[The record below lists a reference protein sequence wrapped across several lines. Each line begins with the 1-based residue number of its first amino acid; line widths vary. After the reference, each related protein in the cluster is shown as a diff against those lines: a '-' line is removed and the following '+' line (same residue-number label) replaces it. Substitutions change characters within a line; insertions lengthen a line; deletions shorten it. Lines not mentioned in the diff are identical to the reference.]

1 MDDVSGSRAS
11 PAGGHPSSSA
21 EWGDFLRRAARELAG
36 TPSHARANEIF
47 GIGRQAPAVVEG
59 LRSVSVG
66 ILRNAT
72 VEPWLPALYAALLN
86 EGIKA
91 EFSVGDFAVYERYAA
106 SPLELCDPSPDIFL
120 LYFEPA
126 ALVGDARHRPPK
138 GTAESILDRVNAVV
152 AGLLA
157 ATRATIVV
165 SNLAPDPIRFHQLYA
180 DQDPGSWPQLRR
192 QVNAALIDRFHAEPR
207 VAILDLDRVVAE
219 YGAARAFDERM
230 YLMARN
236 PFAVDFL
243 PHLGRAFADI
253 VAAATVP
260 PRKCVVV
267 DCDNTL
273 WGGVLGEDG
282 PERVAIGTDYP
293 GEAYREFQQFLAGL
307 GSRGFL
313 LAINSKNN
321 EDDVLSFLADSPD
334 MVLRPGD
341 FTAHR
346 INWKDKGEN
355 LAALAEEMNIGLD
368 SMIFVD
374 DSPVECA
381 RIRSAFPEVMVEQF
395 PANPA
400 EIPGF
405 IGEMR
410 GTQRLRV
417 ETEDLKR
424 AQSLRANARRQRLRR
439 EAPDLETFV
448 RSLEIKLVIERQN
461 RAAIPRVSQLTQR
474 TNQFNLT
481 TKRYSPGDIERLMNG
496 GVVYSMS
503 MEDRFSDYGIVGVA
517 IVTDRG
523 TDSWEIDSFMVSC
536 RAFGRNI
543 EGELLAAVLADAA
556 AAGAGVVRARYA
568 ATAKN
573 GMTRDFFPGNGFTL
587 TGRTDGELRFEVT
600 PCSRSARTGHEL
612 YQVSLRGSLT

>member
-1 MDDVSGSRAS
+1 MDDVSGSQAS

-21 EWGDFLRRAARELAG
+21 EWGDFLRRAAEELAG
-36 TPSHARANEIF
+36 APSHAKANELF
-47 GIGRQAPAVVEG
+47 RLGRQAPAAVTG

-72 VEPWLPALYAALLN
+72 VEPWLPALYAALLT

-91 EFSVGDFAVYERYAA
+91 EFSVGHFAVYERYAV
-106 SPLELCDPSPDIFL
+106 SPGELREPPPQILL

-126 ALVGDARHRPPK
+126 TLVGDARHNPP
-138 GTAESILDRVNAVV
+138 GDTAESILDRVDAVV

-157 ATRATIVV
+157 ATGATIVV
-165 SNLAPDPIRFHQLYA
+165 SNLAPDPIRFHQLHA
-180 DQDPGSWPQLRR
+180 DQDPASWPQLRR
-192 QVNAALIDRFHAEPR
+192 RVNVGLLERLNAEPR
-207 VAILDLDRVVAE
+207 MAILDLDRVVAE
-219 YGAARAFDERM
+219 YGASRAFDPRM

-236 PFAVDFL
+236 PFSVDFL

-307 GSRGFL
+307 GRRGFL

-355 LAALAEEMNIGLD
+355 LAELAEEMNIGLD

-381 RIRSAFPEVMVEQF
+381 RIRSAFPEVLVDRF

-405 IGEMR
+405 IGGMR

-417 ETEDLKR
+417 EAEDMKR
-424 AQSLRANARRQRLRR
+424 ARSLRANATRQRLRR
-439 EAPDLETFV
+439 EAPDLETFL
-448 RSLEIKLVIERQN
+448 RSLEIRLVIKRQN
-461 RAAIPRVSQLTQR
+461 RAAIPRVSQLAQR

-496 GVVYSMS
+496 GIVYTMG

-517 IVTDRG
+517 IVTDTD
-523 TDSWEIDSFMVSC
+523 TDSWEIDSFMLSC

-543 EGELLAAVLADAA
+543 ERELLAAVLADAA
-556 AAGAGVVRARYA
+556 GAGVGVVRARYA
-568 ATAKN
+568 ATEKN

-587 TGRTDGELRFEVT
+587 TGRTDGELRFEAT
-600 PCSRSARTGHEL
+600 TRDRPARTGHEL
-612 YQVSLRGSLT
+612 YQVSQQGLLT

>member
-1 MDDVSGSRAS
+1 M
-11 PAGGHPSSSA
+11 
-21 EWGDFLRRAARELAG
+21 
-36 TPSHARANEIF
+36 
-47 GIGRQAPAVVEG
+47 
-59 LRSVSVG
+59 
-66 ILRNAT
+66 
-72 VEPWLPALYAALLN
+72 EPWLPELFAALLHQ
-86 EGIKA
+86 GIKA
-91 EFSVGDFAVYERYAA
+91 DFVVGDFAVYERYAA
-106 SPLELCDPSPDIFL
+106 SLRELRDPPPDIIL

-126 ALVGDARHRPPK
+126 ALVGDARHDPPED
-138 GTAESILDRVNAVV
+138 AVESILARVEAVV
-152 AGLLA
+152 TGLLSG
-157 ATRATIVV
+157 TGATIVV
-165 SNLAPDPIRFHQLYA
+165 SNLAPDPIRYHRLHG

-192 QVNAALIDRFHAEPR
+192 RVNAALLEGLHAEPR

-219 YGAARAFDERM
+219 YGAARAFDPRM

-253 VAAATVP
+253 VATATAP

-307 GSRGFL
+307 GRRGFL

-321 EDDVLSFLADSPD
+321 EDDVLSFLAGSPD

-355 LAALAEEMNIGLD
+355 LAELAEEMNIGLD

-381 RIRSAFPEVMVEQF
+381 RIRSAFPEVLVEQF

-400 EIPGF
+400 GIPGF
-405 IGEMR
+405 ISRMG

-417 ETEDLKR
+417 EAEDLKR
-424 AQSLRANARRQRLRR
+424 AESLRTNARRESLKRS
-439 EAPDLETFV
+439 APDLETFL
-448 RSLEIKLVIERQN
+448 RSLEIRLVIDRQN

-481 TKRYSPGDIERLMNG
+481 TKRYTPGDIERLMDG
-496 GVVYSMS
+496 GLVYTMS

-517 IVTDRG
+517 IVTDTH
-523 TDSWEIDSFMVSC
+523 TDSWEIDSFMLSC
-536 RAFGRNI
+536 RAFGRDI
-543 EGELLAAVLADAA
+543 ERELLAAVLADAA
-556 AAGAGVVRARYA
+556 SAGAGVVQSRYA
-568 ATAKN
+568 ATSKN
-573 GMTRDFFPGNGFTL
+573 GMTRDFYPANGFTP
-587 TGRTDGELRFEVT
+587 TDRTDEETRFEVK
-600 PCSRSARTGHEL
+600 PCDRSAATGQEL
-612 YQVSLRGSLT
+612 YQVSQQGSLT

>member
-1 MDDVSGSRAS
+1 MGRQS
-11 PAGGHPSSSA
+11 PAA
-21 EWGDFLRRAARELAG
+21 
-36 TPSHARANEIF
+36 
-47 GIGRQAPAVVEG
+47 VEG
-59 LRSVSVG
+59 LRNVSVG
-66 ILRNAT
+66 MLRNAT
-72 VEPWLPALYAALLN
+72 VEPWLPALYAALLT

-126 ALVGDARHRPPK
+126 ALVGDARHRPPE
-138 GTAESILDRVNAVV
+138 GTAESILDRVDAVV

-157 ATRATIVV
+157 ATGATIIV
-165 SNLAPDPIRFHQLYA
+165 SNLAPDPIRFHQLHA

-192 QVNAALIDRFHAEPR
+192 RVNVGLLERLNAEPR
-207 VAILDLDRVVAE
+207 VAILDLDRIVAE
-219 YGAARAFDERM
+219 YGAARAFDPRM

-236 PFAVDFL
+236 PYAVDFL
-243 PHLGRAFADI
+243 PHLGQAFADI

-282 PERVAIGTDYP
+282 PERVAIGTEYP

-307 GSRGFL
+307 GRRGFL
-313 LAINSKNN
+313 LAVNSKNN
-321 EDDVLSFLADSPD
+321 EDDVLSFLAKSPD

-341 FTAHR
+341 FTAYR

-355 LAALAEEMNIGLD
+355 LAELAEEMNIGLD

-381 RIRSAFPEVMVEQF
+381 RIRSAFPEVLVEQF

-405 IGEMR
+405 IANLR

-417 ETEDLKR
+417 EAEDLKR
-424 AQSLRANARRQRLRR
+424 ARSLRANARRQRLER
-439 EAPDLETFV
+439 EAPDLETFI
-448 RSLEIKLVIERQN
+448 RGLEIRLVIERQN
-461 RAAIPRVSQLTQR
+461 RAAIPRVSQLAQR

-481 TKRYSPGDIERLMNG
+481 TKRYSPGEIERLMDG
-496 GVVYSMS
+496 GIVYTMS

-517 IVTDRG
+517 IVTD
-523 TDSWEIDSFMVSC
+523 TDTDGWEVDSFMLSC

-543 EGELLAAVLADAA
+543 ERELLAAVLADAA
-556 AAGAGVVRARYA
+556 GAGAEVVRARHI
-568 ATAKN
+568 ATPKN
-573 GMTRDFFPGNGFTL
+573 GMTRDFFPANGFTL
-587 TGRTDGELRFEVT
+587 TGRSDGEMRFEAA
-600 PCSRSARTGHEL
+600 PGGHPAGTGRQL
-612 YQVSLRGSLT
+612 YQVSQQGSLT